1 MTQCRVHC
9 CPISVA
15 GSQISDGGVLM
26 QAQLL
31 VEETERSRL
40 QAALQRER
48 AAAEETVREQAARDA
63 AQAQDL
69 SAALTEAELQVII
82 RNTSCATV

>member
-1 MTQCRVHC
+1 
-9 CPISVA
+9 
-15 GSQISDGGVLM
+15 M